1 MNKIFSIIITT
12 VLFLSCSQ
20 DKQAA
25 TTGKPSSE
33 PASGVSGTLSQP
45 GPAVY
50 ALELLPKEATR
61 KSTLYLRTTGL
72 DLSGAK
78 IEWLVNGRPFTPLV
92 PTQFDGAD
100 AAKGVAVQARVVVGG
115 REVASNVVQ
124 IMNAPPEIVRLKVMP
139 EVFKP
144 RDVLSVETEGKD
156 IDGDAVSFLYEW
168 TRNGEPAGKGSR
180 IETPIKRGDKVSV
193 KVTPFD
199 GENYGVPVVMNRE
212 IRNMPPV
219 IVENKEFIFDG
230 KACSYQVKASD
241 PDEDTLQ
248 YSLEQAPGGMTIDKS
263 TGLIKW
269 SVPPDFKGEMD
280 VSIIVNDGQGGI
292 ARCGQKITIK

>member
-1 MNKIFSIIITT
+1 
-12 VLFLSCSQ
+12 
-20 DKQAA
+20 
-25 TTGKPSSE
+25 
-33 PASGVSGTLSQP
+33 
-45 GPAVY
+45 
-50 ALELLPKEATR
+50 LELLPKEATR